1 MVNPASPL
9 VEPLGRQLVFTAK
22 AMREAFEDT
31 LTAAG
36 GSLGTWIVLSALS
49 DVGCM
54 SQAAL
59 ASHVHLEGATITHH
73 IDRLEAAGLV
83 RRQLDPNDRRVRR
96 LELTHA
102 GAELHSQLLAAVIEL
117 QQHVLAGLG
126 PPERTALQKTLDTIQ
141 SNLATLGTPAA
152 SGPPSRSP
160 ATRPAGAKQPSWNSA
175 RLGIGLERKP

>member
-1 MVNPASPL
+1 MVNPAAPL

-22 AMREAFEDT
+22 AMREAFEDA

-36 GSLGTWIVLSALS
+36 GSLGIWIVLSALS

-54 SQAAL
+54 NQAAL

-96 LELTHA
+96 LELTQA
-102 GAELHSQLLAAVIEL
+102 GAELHSRLLAAVIEL

-126 PPERTALQKTLDTIQ
+126 RPERAALQKDARHDPVEPRHARHPDPGGVEGVPEPDLKAYTGL
-141 SNLATLGTPAA
+141 
-152 SGPPSRSP
+152 
-160 ATRPAGAKQPSWNSA
+160 KQPCKSA
-175 RLGIGLERKP
+175 LSRAG

>member
-1 MVNPASPL
+1 MLDPDAPA

-49 DVGCM
+49 DGGHM

-59 ASHVHLEGATITHH
+59 ATHVHLEGATITHH
-73 IDRLEAAGLV
+73 VDRLEAAGLV
-83 RRQLDPNDRRVRR
+83 RRQLDPGDRRVRR
-96 LELTHA
+96 LELTLA
-102 GAELHSQLLAAVIEL
+102 GTELHTRLLAAVIEL

-126 PPERTALQKTLDTIQ
+126 KPERAALKKTLETIQ
-141 SNLATLGTPAA
+141 SNLAALGAPAPAA
-152 SGPPSRSP
+152 
-160 ATRPAGAKQPSWNSA
+160 
-175 RLGIGLERKP
+175 